1 MKKFKTF
8 YNIYS
13 LQKRFLATILIILT
27 LFFALSIRVFYLQI
41 ISNRHL
47 QILASEEWL
56 RDLPLASRRGE
67 ILDCNG
73 VSLATTITTYDV
85 YVRARNVTEPAR
97 LASAIS
103 ESLNIDYE
111 TAYTKVTNKS
121 FSEILIKMQ
130 VEESLAKALTEYSGV
145 YLSQNV
151 ARVYP
156 YSSLLTQVLGYC
168 TIDNIGQAGIEA
180 YYDKYLKGVDGKSLT
195 QTNAQG
201 KEIENSLSYYIPS
214 VPGANLTSTID
225 VQMQTILE
233 SELMTAY
240 LENKALGVSGIIID
254 AKTGAIKAMSCLPS
268 FDLNNVPRDDI
279 SALQLMTKN
288 STVVDVYEPGSTFKL
303 VTLAAALNEGLVSED
318 EHFFC
323 SGRTTVDGETIKCWK
338 STGHG
343 SLTLSE
349 AFEKSCN
356 CVFVNLALRLGIEKY
371 YDYLNLFG
379 LGEKTGVDIA
389 SESSGIVMSED
400 QVKIVDLARIG
411 FGHAIAVTELQLV
424 NVYAKICSGKD
435 LTPYLVE
442 EIVAEDTTLYK
453 HSSASTKIDL
463 KESTISTVNKLLANN
478 INSEGNMTF
487 VAGYDIG
494 GKTGTA
500 QKYDENGQI
509 ASGKYISSFIG
520 TYPASNP
527 EYILIVCV
535 NEPSAGAYYGGV
547 VAKPVGQR
555 IFTRIFETKA
565 ISPNDESQLTNQPT
579 IEMPN
584 LIGMTLADASAKLK
598 QLGLDAVI
606 ENEGEYVLSQLPMA
620 GTMLYLGE
628 MTYLITNWNILS
640 YFIP

>member
-214 VPGANLTSTID
+214 VPGANLTTTID

-254 AKTGAIKAMSCLPS
+254 AKTGEIKAMSCLPS

-400 QVKIVDLARIG
+400 KVKIVDLARIG

-606 ENEGEYVLSQLPMA
+606 ENEGEYVLSQLPIA

-628 MTYLITNWNILS
+628 MTYLITN
-640 YFIP
+640 

>member
-97 LASAIS
+97 LASTIS

-214 VPGANLTSTID
+214 VPGANLTTTID

-442 EIVAEDTTLYK
+442 EIEAEDTTLYK

-584 LIGMTLADASAKLK
+584 LIGMTLADASVKLK
-598 QLGLDAVI
+598 QLGLDAII

>member
-214 VPGANLTSTID
+214 VPGANLTTTID

-411 FGHAIAVTELQLV
+411 FGHAIPVTEPQLV

-598 QLGLDAVI
+598 QLGIDAVI

>member
-27 LFFALSIRVFYLQI
+27 LFFALSVRVFYLQI

-214 VPGANLTSTID
+214 VPGANLTTTID

-233 SELMTAY
+233 SELMNAY

-555 IFTRIFETKA
+555 IFTRTFETKA

-606 ENEGEYVLSQLPMA
+606 ENEGEYVLSQLPIA

-628 MTYLITNWNILS
+628 MTYLITN
-640 YFIP
+640 

>member
-56 RDLPLASRRGE
+56 RDLSLASRRGE

-214 VPGANLTSTID
+214 VPGANLTTTID

-598 QLGLDAVI
+598 QLGIDAVI

-628 MTYLITNWNILS
+628 MTYLITN
-640 YFIP
+640 